1 MTKLTRDIDIH
12 ASPNAVWD
20 VLMDPDHLGDWVTI
34 QDELEEAPN
43 GDLVN
48 GSTLVQRCKVAGQ
61 RFYLRW
67 KVVEADK
74 PNRAV
79 WEGEGPLGSRAT
91 VVYELASQNGGG
103 THFHYTN
110 EYKLPGGIMGRI
122 GGAAVVGASGHEANK
137 TLKRLKRLVESK
149 RAR

>member
-1 MTKLTRDIDIH
+1 VSKLKRDIDIQ
-12 ASPNAVWD
+12 ASPEEVWD

-34 QDELEEAPN
+34 QDELEEAPE

-61 RFYLRW
+61 RFELRW

-74 PNRAV
+74 PRRAV
-79 WEGEGPLGSRAT
+79 WEGEGPMGSRAT
-91 VVYELASQNGGG
+91 VEYDLSQNGGG

-110 EYKLPGGIMGRI
+110 QYRLPGGIIGKI

-149 RAR
+149 PG